1 MLTGPV
7 SSKPKGPFPR
17 EYLHGEVGSTMHNK
31 LRASQGLLKWVKS
44 SRNRCGDEKLCR
56 RELAELEWI

>member
-17 EYLHGEVGSTMHNK
+17 EYLDGEFGSTMHK

-44 SRNRCGDEKLCR
+44 SRNLNAGMDN
-56 RELAELEWI
+56 